1 MKLSTAVL
9 SFLSLT
15 ALSLA
20 APHGGHGEGRGR
32 GDRGSTSTN
41 PNQPKVSQPA
51 GNTGNSSLDG
61 SDETPGSGGSYNVLV
76 DDSDP
81 RTLDELIEEMGLT
94 KDEVKY
100 VYDNSAFKGFSANM
114 SSHCVSKMNI
124 MTGLKMFEPEMEV
137 QLHDTLPGT
146 WGLKR
151 VSQSNTV
158 STAGK
163 DISGFDFGS
172 YAFSGGA
179 DSLGKGVDIYIVD
192 TGVNVD
198 HIDFDGR
205 ATFGFTFDGKKTDD
219 QGHGTHCAGTAAST
233 TFGLAKAANIIAVK
247 VLSSGSGSSSDILK
261 GIDWVITNH
270 EKRQSSPDF
279 RGSVASMSLGSAT
292 RSATLDE
299 AVKQASAAGI
309 HFSVA
314 AGNENQ
320 DSCNSS
326 PAASSLGS
334 DVLSVGAINVRDQR
348 SSFSNFGECVSVYA
362 PGEQITSTWVGP
374 SNDVINTI
382 SGTSMACPHVTG
394 LIAYY
399 LGLDQSLK
407 TDTAAMKT
415 KVTSTARQITLDKSA
430 STGDPGILINN
441 GNLKQ

>member
-1 MKLSTAVL
+1 MTE
-9 SFLSLT
+9 T
-15 ALSLA
+15 
-20 APHGGHGEGRGR
+20 
-32 GDRGSTSTN
+32 
-41 PNQPKVSQPA
+41 QPA
-51 GNTGNSSLDG
+51 QVLTDRNSLDG
-61 SDETPGSGGSYNVLV
+61 LDETPGSGGSYNVLV

-94 KDEVKY
+94 RADLKY
-100 VYDNSAFKGFSANM
+100 VYDNSAFKGFSANL
-114 SSHCVSKMNI
+114 SSHCVGKLNI
-124 MTGLKMFEPEMEV
+124 MTGFKMFEPEMEV

-151 VSQSNTV
+151 VSQSTTV
-158 STAGK
+158 STAGR
-163 DISGFDFGS
+163 DISSFDFQS
-172 YAFSGGA
+172 YSFSGGA

-192 TGVNVD
+192 TGVNTD

-205 ATFGFTFDGKKTDD
+205 ATFGFTFDGQETDD
-219 QGHGTHCAGTAAST
+219 QGHGTHCAGTAASS

-247 VLSSGSGSSSDILK
+247 VLSGGSGSSSDILK

-270 EKRQSSPDF
+270 EKRQGSADF

-320 DSCNSS
+320 NACNSS
-326 PAASSLGS
+326 PAFASLGT
-334 DVLSVGAINVRDQR
+334 DILSVGAVNVRDQR
-348 SSFSNFGECVSVYA
+348 SSFSNFGQCVSVYA

-407 TDTAAMKT
+407 TDTAAMKE
-415 KVTSTARQITLDKSA
+415 KVISTARQVTLDKSA
-430 STGDPGILINN
+430 STGDPGILVNN
-441 GNLKQ
+441 GILKQ

>member
-1 MKLSTAVL
+1 
-9 SFLSLT
+9 
-15 ALSLA
+15 
-20 APHGGHGEGRGR
+20 
-32 GDRGSTSTN
+32 
-41 PNQPKVSQPA
+41 
-51 GNTGNSSLDG
+51 
-61 SDETPGSGGSYNVLV
+61 
-76 DDSDP
+76 
-81 RTLDELIEEMGLT
+81 
-94 KDEVKY
+94 
-100 VYDNSAFKGFSANM
+100 
-114 SSHCVSKMNI
+114 
-124 MTGLKMFEPEMEV
+124 
-137 QLHDTLPGT
+137 
-146 WGLKR
+146 
-151 VSQSNTV
+151 
-158 STAGK
+158 
-163 DISGFDFGS
+163 
-172 YAFSGGA
+172 
-179 DSLGKGVDIYIVD
+179 
-192 TGVNVD
+192 
-198 HIDFDGR
+198 
-205 ATFGFTFDGKKTDD
+205 
-219 QGHGTHCAGTAAST
+219 
-233 TFGLAKAANIIAVK
+233 
-247 VLSSGSGSSSDILK
+247 
-261 GIDWVITNH
+261 
-270 EKRQSSPDF
+270 
-279 RGSVASMSLGSAT
+279 MSLGSAT